1 MQYVSSAF
9 PERSGRRRKVQRK
22 KGSRPDQTRQAVLT
36 PSLPTL
42 QHIYFGLAVDTLSF
56 LGTQIPETI
65 HLITFTSKRLL

>member
-1 MQYVSSAF
+1 MFRQLS
-9 PERSGRRRKVQRK
+9 PRGQEGGERCSERRV
-22 KGSRPDQTRQAVLT
+22 PDQTRQAVLT